1 MRYFFKLSINPAD
14 KELYI
19 SRHQNIWPEMLEEL
33 KKAGIRN
40 YSLFLKGNDVY
51 GYWECDDLEAT
62 MRIINKSKINEQW
75 QESMKGII
83 TGRDDIIPSP
93 YEEVFHMD

>member
-1 MRYFFKLSINPAD
+1 MRYFFKLSINAAE
-14 KELYI
+14 KALYI
-19 SRHQNIWPEMLEEL
+19 SRHQNVWPEMLEEL

-62 MRIINKSKINEQW
+62 MKILNKSRVNEKW
-75 QESMKGII
+75 QESMRGII
-83 TGRDDIIPSP
+83 ASRDDLIPSS
-93 YEEVFHMD
+93 YDEVFHMD

>member
-1 MRYFFKLSINPAD
+1 MQMAQMAI
-14 KELYI
+14 
-19 SRHQNIWPEMLEEL
+19 
-33 KKAGIRN
+33 
-40 YSLFLKGNDVY
+40 LFGAND
-51 GYWECDDLEAT
+51 WECDDLEST
-62 MRIINKSKINEQW
+62 MRILKDSRVNEKW